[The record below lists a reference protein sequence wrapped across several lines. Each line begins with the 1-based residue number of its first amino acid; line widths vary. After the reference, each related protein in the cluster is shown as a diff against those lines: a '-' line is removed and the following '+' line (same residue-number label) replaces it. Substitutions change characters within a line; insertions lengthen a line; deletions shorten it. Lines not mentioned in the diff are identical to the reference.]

1 MTEVGIQEPPALI
14 DETTPEVIMTERPVT
29 SEKDSLDKHEQY
41 YLEKLELRKNM
52 LKLQHLDKKSLSP
65 SYYSNS
71 PKEKLILQYIDNFNR
86 QYSQLYP
93 GRKELLLTVPNE
105 FGTNKFVC
113 TTIRPTQLPY
123 KELYD
128 YRSAASFVADFISYE
143 PLMPPH
149 ELVHIVSRSI
159 YMREKKEEDTNDI
172 LLSTRWSSPRHS
184 ILPTYTLGVQSGN
197 CFDMSMV
204 LTSLLCGVGY
214 NAFVISGY
222 ATRSIT
228 LMDQTKIG
236 ADKMGPCLP
245 LVDPPPTFPQSSKAT
260 LDDVLPSPSKY
271 RVKPQRQLRSNFLAK
286 QEERR
291 VQLNLAHSTAQ
302 APVPGGITNIPDD
315 EDEDEL
321 KGLRIHA
328 WVLVLPGKREISEA
342 FFIETSTGKIYSTDS
357 ELYLGLESIF
367 GFQNYWVNMQVCY
380 DGLKGISFDISDN
393 SKWEFVLLDNTQ
405 YGGMSGKSK
414 EDSNGNENV
423 SDEEDEEKNSSE
435 ISFFFAA

>member
-149 ELVHIVSRSI
+149 ELP
-159 YMREKKEEDTNDI
+159 KT
-172 LLSTRWSSPRHS
+172 LHS
-184 ILPTYTLGVQSGN
+184 PTYTLGVQSGN

-423 SDEEDEEKNSSE
+423 SDEEDEERNSSE